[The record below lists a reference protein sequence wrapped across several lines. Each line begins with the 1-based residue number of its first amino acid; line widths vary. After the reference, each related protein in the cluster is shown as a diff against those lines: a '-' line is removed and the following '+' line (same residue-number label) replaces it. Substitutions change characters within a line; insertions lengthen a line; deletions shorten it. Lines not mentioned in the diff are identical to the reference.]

1 MVRGRV
7 KVRVRVRVGVKA
19 RAWVSDRVCYHDRLS
34 SDPHLC
40 HAVVPEA
47 ARHGEAG
54 PDAEAALAQ

>member
-1 MVRGRV
+1 VVRGRV

-40 HAVVPEA
+40 HAVVPKA
-47 ARHGEAG
+47 ARHG
-54 PDAEAALAQ
+54 